1 MRKPVLVVGGG
12 IAGIQASLDL
22 AEMDVPVFI
31 IENSPS
37 LGGRMAQLDKTF
49 PTNDCS
55 ACILAPKVTS
65 CYNHPLIKTFTLS
78 ELVDLRGEAPEFT
91 AVIKKKARF
100 IDEDLCRGCNACI
113 SKCPIEKKSEF
124 DMGIGNRRAVYKPY
138 AQAVPNKVVI
148 DKKGT
153 SPCKFNCPAHMDAH
167 GYVALTGQGR
177 YLEALEVVRR
187 TTPFASVLGRVCSHP
202 CEAGCARQYVDSP
215 VSLAAL
221 KRFIADYEVQQGIV
235 PKIKTAAQKKDA
247 MVAVIGS
254 GPAGLNCAYRL
265 AVEGYKVT
273 VFEALPE
280 PGGMLRA
287 GIPAF
292 RLDKKVLEREI
303 DIVKSLGVEI
313 ICNSPVGRN
322 LTLDMLRDKGY
333 KAFFV
338 ATGAHAG
345 KKAGIPGE
353 ETPGVIDA
361 LDFLRELN
369 LSGTAP
375 AGKKT
380 VVIGRTREALD
391 AARSAV
397 RMGSKVTLVVTGA
410 AGDMDIRK
418 NEIEYAKEEGVRFEF
433 NCVPVEVISDGE
445 KATGLKCARMSGH
458 GSANTADSAVDIST
472 AFIIEAD
479 TIITAVGRSIESSP
493 LVEAGINCFDKDGKI
508 AVNPES
514 LETGIPGVFAG
525 GDAVSGDSGVIN
537 AIARGNM
544 AAMSIINYLEGK
556 DLPVRPQVLPV
567 TPIEE
572 IDFSCAENTPR
583 VGMPVLEPDKRTGTF
598 EETEKGL
605 TEDQA
610 KNEALR
616 CIDCSVC
623 CECRICEKMCGFKAI
638 RHDQRDELI
647 ELEVS
652 SVIFANGY
660 DTVTEIPD
668 GYGYGKYKDVVTS
681 LEYERI
687 LSASGP
693 YQGHIRRPS
702 DNKVPERIAFIQCTG
717 SRDEKC
723 ASGYCSSVCCMYAV
737 KEAVIT
743 REHLPSV
750 KDIDIFYMDMRAYGK
765 DFDKYVDTARNKYS
779 VGFIRSRVSG
789 VEINEATGR
798 LVVSFCD
805 ESGNPASGEYDMVVL
820 SVGMKPGGEKR
831 ELFDKI
837 GVKTDKYGF
846 LWTSELDAP
855 KTSRDGILA
864 CGAMAGP
871 KDIPETV
878 VEASAAASEAFK
890 ASGGAGTGREE
901 YDDYFEKE
909 EEAVFRDV
917 SREPVRVGVFL
928 CHCGK
933 NIGDYLDVKEAV
945 KYARTLPGVEYATD
959 FMYACSVDS
968 QKAIADRITKFNLN
982 RVVVASCTPRTHEP
996 LFQGVL
1002 ASAGLNPYL
1011 LTMAN
1016 IREQC
1021 SWVHMNNREEATEK
1035 AKELVRMAVARIIHA
1050 KQLSK
1055 QSIDVTGSV
1064 LVIGGGVAG
1073 MAAALEIAGM
1083 GYKAFLVEKTGRL
1096 GGNALK
1102 LNATLAGR
1110 PAAMRVGR
1118 MIDEVMSNDM
1128 IEVYLKTSV
1137 KSVDGYIGNYTTA
1150 LDREG
1155 YEFEI
1160 NHGAVIIASGARESR
1175 PVEYQYGRHDMV
1187 LTQLEL
1193 EDALRNNKIDL
1204 YGKKEIFMIQCVGSR
1219 GRGKALLQQGMLQP
1233 GDKKRDNSEGS
1244 MPRGKCDDSLQ
1255 GYKIIRAERGKLPE
1269 GKKTGRPVCQV

>member
-1 MRKPVLVVGGG
+1 MSR
-12 IAGIQASLDL
+12 
-22 AEMDVPVFI
+22 
-31 IENSPS
+31 
-37 LGGRMAQLDKTF
+37 T
-49 PTNDCS
+49 
-55 ACILAPKVTS
+55 
-65 CYNHPLIKTFTLS
+65 
-78 ELVDLRGEAPEFT
+78 
-91 AVIKKKARF
+91 
-100 IDEDLCRGCNACI
+100 
-113 SKCPIEKKSEF
+113 
-124 DMGIGNRRAVYKPY
+124 
-138 AQAVPNKVVI
+138 
-148 DKKGT
+148 KG
-153 SPCKFNCPAHMDAH
+153 
-167 GYVALTGQGR
+167 Q
-177 YLEALEVVRR
+177 
-187 TTPFASVLGRVCSHP
+187 
-202 CEAGCARQYVDSP
+202 
-215 VSLAAL
+215 
-221 KRFIADYEVQQGIV
+221 
-235 PKIKTAAQKKDA
+235 
-247 MVAVIGS
+247 
-254 GPAGLNCAYRL
+254 
-265 AVEGYKVT
+265 
-273 VFEALPE
+273 E
-280 PGGMLRA
+280 P
-287 GIPAF
+287 
-292 RLDKKVLEREI
+292 
-303 DIVKSLGVEI
+303 
-313 ICNSPVGRN
+313 
-322 LTLDMLRDKGY
+322 
-333 KAFFV
+333 
-338 ATGAHAG
+338 
-345 KKAGIPGE
+345 
-353 ETPGVIDA
+353 
-361 LDFLRELN
+361 
-369 LSGTAP
+369 
-375 AGKKT
+375 
-380 VVIGRTREALD
+380 
-391 AARSAV
+391 
-397 RMGSKVTLVVTGA
+397 
-410 AGDMDIRK
+410 
-418 NEIEYAKEEGVRFEF
+418 
-433 NCVPVEVISDGE
+433 
-445 KATGLKCARMSGH
+445 
-458 GSANTADSAVDIST
+458 
-472 AFIIEAD
+472 
-479 TIITAVGRSIESSP
+479 
-493 LVEAGINCFDKDGKI
+493 
-508 AVNPES
+508 
-514 LETGIPGVFAG
+514 
-525 GDAVSGDSGVIN
+525 
-537 AIARGNM
+537 
-544 AAMSIINYLEGK
+544 
-556 DLPVRPQVLPV
+556 
-567 TPIEE
+567 
-572 IDFSCAENTPR
+572 
-583 VGMPVLEPDKRTGTF
+583 F

-1021 SWVHMNNREEATEK
+1021 SWVHMNNRDAKPRRKPRNWLEWRWPGLSMRSSSQRK
-1035 AKELVRMAVARIIHA
+1035 A
-1050 KQLSK
+1050 
-1055 QSIDVTGSV
+1055 
-1064 LVIGGGVAG
+1064 
-1073 MAAALEIAGM
+1073 
-1083 GYKAFLVEKTGRL
+1083 
-1096 GGNALK
+1096 
-1102 LNATLAGR
+1102 
-1110 PAAMRVGR
+1110 
-1118 MIDEVMSNDM
+1118 
-1128 IEVYLKTSV
+1128 
-1137 KSVDGYIGNYTTA
+1137 
-1150 LDREG
+1150 
-1155 YEFEI
+1155 
-1160 NHGAVIIASGARESR
+1160 
-1175 PVEYQYGRHDMV
+1175 
-1187 LTQLEL
+1187 
-1193 EDALRNNKIDL
+1193 
-1204 YGKKEIFMIQCVGSR
+1204 
-1219 GRGKALLQQGMLQP
+1219 
-1233 GDKKRDNSEGS
+1233 
-1244 MPRGKCDDSLQ
+1244 
-1255 GYKIIRAERGKLPE
+1255 
-1269 GKKTGRPVCQV
+1269 